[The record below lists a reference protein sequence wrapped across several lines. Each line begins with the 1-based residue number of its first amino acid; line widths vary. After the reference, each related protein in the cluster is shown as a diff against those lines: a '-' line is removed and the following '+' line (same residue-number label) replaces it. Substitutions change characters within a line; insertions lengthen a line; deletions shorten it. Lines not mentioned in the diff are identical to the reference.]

1 MMSQKSKYYYGLHI
15 TTQSSPPAQRPGC
28 SAAGILHIVELLFA
42 AFSSSPSL
50 GSFSTI
56 NRGYKFSLWPVHEH
70 RRCPSQIIASC
81 RLCICYSAAV
91 GHKVAQISISN
102 TLLSA
107 LDCRQQCFPS
117 NSGDLMGHF
126 MWKEVWARF
135 VCLGQSIMLGCSD
148 SQWPVQEPCSDGETY
163 CLSACRTNGV
173 QSPFS

>member
-15 TTQSSPPAQRPGC
+15 TTQSCPPNPQRPGC
-28 SAAGILHIVELLFA
+28 SSAGILLNCCLLHFLQVQVWKVSQLQIA
-42 AFSSSPSL
+42 DINFLSDL
-50 GSFSTI
+50 STST
-56 NRGYKFSLWPVHEH
+56 GDVL
-70 RRCPSQIIASC
+70 SQIIASC

-107 LDCRQQCFPS
+107 LDCRHQCFPS

-148 SQWPVQEPCSDGETY
+148 SQ
-163 CLSACRTNGV
+163 
-173 QSPFS
+173 